1 MKNRTYKKSAVLK
14 RLTAFLGLP
23 LIFVFVAYFTVYL
36 IANPIVAPA
45 ASLLSMLVGD
55 SVPSFDSDN
64 NSNENV
70 DFIEIG
76 TKQEETI
83 PIDSINF
90 PKVGDKYAH
99 ITIPGTG
106 VDCDVYYGD
115 SNPVLKKGP
124 GQYEWSKLPGFGSTT
139 LVAAHVTTHFKGL
152 QYVNIGDTIY
162 YTTSYGAY
170 EYKVTDILV
179 VKAAEAKA
187 AYDLRAE
194 YDNLVLYTCYPFYS
208 IAFRSQRFFVCAELV
223 SGPRVNIYQ
232 TDSAEGAQ

>member
-1 MKNRTYKKSAVLK
+1 MKNRTSKKGTVLK

-36 IANPIVAPA
+36 IANPVIAPA
-45 ASLLSMLVGD
+45 ASLMSMLIGD
-55 SVPSFDSDN
+55 SVPSFSSEVVSDG
-64 NSNENV
+64 NV
-70 DFIEIG
+70 DFVKIG
-76 TKQEETI
+76 SNQEETL
-83 PIDSINF
+83 PIESITF
-90 PKVGDKYAH
+90 PKTGEKYAH

-139 LVAAHVTTHFKGL
+139 LVAAHVTTHFRGL

-170 EYKVTDILV
+170 EYKVTDIMV
-179 VKAAEAKA
+179 VKASEAKA
-187 AYDLRAE
+187 AYDLRAD

-208 IAFRSQRFFVCAELV
+208 VAFRSQRFFVCAELV

-232 TDSAEGAQ
+232 TDSTEESK